1 MMYGS
6 QRKPVFLILSYFIFI
21 CALFPCVA
29 AAWPSRGMVINRKI
43 IGSYTQRQ
51 IAALLTDEPPSEQ
64 PKCNVR
70 VVEMTYTTVGVVGE
84 PTRASGVVLVPD
96 GPQCPGPYPVLG
108 WGSATETL
116 RSAEQAKGIISAKG
130 DDPLVTR
137 LASQGYVVVST
148 DYLGLGG
155 SNYPYHPYLHANSEA
170 SALIDALRASRTVL
184 QHLNTPLSNKL
195 MLSGFSQ
202 GGHTAMA
209 TQREIEAHLSNEF
222 SLVASAPISGPYA
235 LSKTFLD
242 TWTGR
247 NEVGENNFAIILGT
261 YAIIGMQRTY
271 KNIYLSPTQVFQDP
285 WAGRVETLFPGK
297 KDTTDLFLGDDL
309 PAIDQI
315 KEYFQPG
322 FYSDFP
328 KNPKNPFRVD
338 LGRNNL
344 LNWAPRTPTLLCGSD
359 NDTVVPF
366 LKNTNLAIASFKK
379 RGSRQVSVVD
389 VGTGNR
395 KDNSAVAHL
404 SSEELCIV
412 KVRNE
417 FLEKQR

>member
-6 QRKPVFLILSYFIFI
+6 QRKPVFLILNYFIFI

-51 IAALLTDEPPSEQ
+51 IAALLTDEPSSEQ

-108 WGSATETL
+108 WGRDGQTFRPS
-116 RSAEQAKGIISAKG
+116 EQAKSIISSNG
-130 DDPLVTR
+130 DNSLVTR

-184 QHLNTPLSNKL
+184 QSLNTPLSNKL

-202 GGHTAMA
+202 GAHAAMA
-209 TQREIEAHLSNEF
+209 AQREIEMNLSNEF
-222 SLVASAPISGPYA
+222 NLVASGLISGPYA
-235 LSKTFLD
+235 LSKTFID

-261 YAIIGMQRTY
+261 YAIVGMQRTY
-271 KNIYLSPTQVFQDP
+271 RNIYSDPSQVFQDP
-285 WAGRVETLFPGK
+285 WANQVEALFPGEK
-297 KDTTDLFLGDDL
+297 GRREVFDYL
-309 PAIDQI
+309 PDVKQI
-315 KEYFQPG
+315 KQYLQPG

-328 KNPKNPFRVD
+328 KNRKNPFFVD
-338 LGRNNL
+338 LVRNDL

-395 KDNSAVAHL
+395 EDNSAGEHFFT
-404 SSEELCIV
+404 EDPCIL
-412 KVRNE
+412 KVRQQ
-417 FLEKQR
+417 LLDKQR

>member
-6 QRKPVFLILSYFIFI
+6 QRKPVLLILSYFIFI

-84 PTRASGVVLVPD
+84 ATRASGVVLVPD

-108 WGSATETL
+108 WGRETDTFR
-116 RSAEQAKGIISAKG
+116 RSEQAKSIISAKG

-137 LASQGYVVVST
+137 LASQGYVVVGT

-222 SLVASAPISGPYA
+222 RLVASAPISGPYA
-235 LSKTFLD
+235 LSQTFLD

-261 YAIIGMQRTY
+261 YAIVGMQRTY
-271 KNIYLSPTQVFQDP
+271 RNIYSDPSQVFQDP
-285 WAGRVETLFPGK
+285 WANQVEALFPGEK
-297 KDTTDLFLGDDL
+297 GRREVFLGDYL
-309 PAIDQI
+309 PAIEQI
-315 KEYFQPG
+315 KQYLQPG

-328 KNPKNPFRVD
+328 KNRKNPFFVD
-338 LGRNNL
+338 LVRNDL

-389 VGTGNR
+389 IGTGNR
-395 KDNSAVAHL
+395 KDNSAGEHFFT
-404 SSEELCIV
+404 EDPCIL
-412 KVRNE
+412 KVRQQ
-417 FLEKQR
+417 LLDKQR

>member
-1 MMYGS
+1 M
-6 QRKPVFLILSYFIFI
+6 FI

-51 IAALLTDEPPSEQ
+51 IAALLTDEPSSEQ

-108 WGSATETL
+108 WGRDGQTFRPS
-116 RSAEQAKGIISAKG
+116 EQAKSIISSNG
-130 DDPLVTR
+130 DNSLVTR

-184 QHLNTPLSNKL
+184 QSLNTPLSNKL

-202 GGHTAMA
+202 GAHAAMA
-209 TQREIEAHLSNEF
+209 AQREIEMNLSNEF
-222 SLVASAPISGPYA
+222 NLVASGLISGPYA
-235 LSKTFLD
+235 LSKTFID

-261 YAIIGMQRTY
+261 YAIVGMQRTY
-271 KNIYLSPTQVFQDP
+271 RNIYSDPSQVFQDP
-285 WAGRVETLFPGK
+285 WANQVEALFPGEK
-297 KDTTDLFLGDDL
+297 GRREVFDYL
-309 PAIDQI
+309 PDVKQI
-315 KEYFQPG
+315 KQYLQPG

-328 KNPKNPFRVD
+328 KNRKNPFFVD
-338 LGRNNL
+338 LVRNDL

-395 KDNSAVAHL
+395 EDNSAGEHFFT
-404 SSEELCIV
+404 EDPCIL
-412 KVRNE
+412 KVRQQ
-417 FLEKQR
+417 LLDKQR

>member
-6 QRKPVFLILSYFIFI
+6 QRKPVLLILSYFIFI

-84 PTRASGVVLVPD
+84 ATRASGVVLVPD

-116 RSAEQAKGIISAKG
+116 RSAEQAKGIISANG

-222 SLVASAPISGPYA
+222 RLVASAPISGPYA
-235 LSKTFLD
+235 LSQTFLD

-261 YAIIGMQRTY
+261 YAIVGMQRTY
-271 KNIYLSPTQVFQDP
+271 RNIYSDPTS
-285 WAGRVETLFPGK
+285 GFPGS
-297 KDTTDLFLGDDL
+297 LG
-309 PAIDQI
+309 
-315 KEYFQPG
+315 
-322 FYSDFP
+322 
-328 KNPKNPFRVD
+328 
-338 LGRNNL
+338 
-344 LNWAPRTPTLLCGSD
+344 
-359 NDTVVPF
+359 
-366 LKNTNLAIASFKK
+366 
-379 RGSRQVSVVD
+379 
-389 VGTGNR
+389 
-395 KDNSAVAHL
+395 
-404 SSEELCIV
+404 
-412 KVRNE
+412 
-417 FLEKQR
+417 

>member
-1 MMYGS
+1 MMYGF
-6 QRKPVFLILSYFIFI
+6 QRKQVLLILSYFIFI
-21 CALFPCVA
+21 CALFPSVA

-70 VVEMTYTTVGVVGE
+70 VVAMTYTTIGVVGE
-84 PTRASGVVLVPD
+84 PARASGVVLVPD

-108 WGSATETL
+108 WGSGTETL
-116 RSAEQAKGIISAKG
+116 RSAEQAKGIISAEGK
-130 DDPLVTR
+130 DPLVTR
-137 LASQGYVVVST
+137 LASQGYVVVTT

-155 SNYPYHPYLHANSEA
+155 SNYPYHPYLHAKSEA

-184 QHLNTPLSNKL
+184 QHLNAPLSNKL

-222 SLVASAPISGPYA
+222 TLVASAPISGPYA
-235 LSKTFLD
+235 LTKTFLD
-242 TWTGR
+242 SWTGR
-247 NEVGENNFAIILGT
+247 NEVGENNFAVILGT

-285 WAGRVETLFPGK
+285 WAGRVEKLFPGK
-297 KDTTDLFLGDDL
+297 KDTTELFLDDDL
-309 PAIDQI
+309 PGIDQI
-315 KEYFQPG
+315 KVYFQPG
-322 FYSDFP
+322 FYSDFT
-328 KNPKNPFRVD
+328 KNPKNPFLVD

-366 LKNTNLAIASFKK
+366 LKNTNLAIASFKE

-389 VGTGNR
+389 VGTGNSV
-395 KDNSAVAHL
+395 DNNALAHL

>member
-1 MMYGS
+1 
-6 QRKPVFLILSYFIFI
+6 
-21 CALFPCVA
+21 
-29 AAWPSRGMVINRKI
+29 
-43 IGSYTQRQ
+43 
-51 IAALLTDEPPSEQ
+51 PPSEQ

-84 PTRASGVVLVPD
+84 ATRASGVVLVPD

-116 RSAEQAKGIISAKG
+116 RSAEQAKSIISAKG

-137 LASQGYVVVST
+137 LASQGYVVVGT

-235 LSKTFLD
+235 LSQTFLD

-261 YAIIGMQRTY
+261 YAIVGMQRTY
-271 KNIYLSPTQVFQDP
+271 RNIYSDPSQVFQDP
-285 WAGRVETLFPGK
+285 WANQVEALFPGEK
-297 KDTTDLFLGDDL
+297 GRREVFDYL
-309 PAIDQI
+309 PDVKQI
-315 KEYFQPG
+315 KQYFQPG

-328 KNPKNPFRVD
+328 KNRKNPFFVD
-338 LGRNNL
+338 LVRNDL

-389 VGTGNR
+389 IGTGNR
-395 KDNSAVAHL
+395 EDNSAGEHFFT
-404 SSEELCIV
+404 EDPCIL
-412 KVRNE
+412 KVRQQ
-417 FLEKQR
+417 LLDKQR

>member
-6 QRKPVFLILSYFIFI
+6 QRKPVLLILSYFIFI

-84 PTRASGVVLVPD
+84 ATRASGVVLVPD

-116 RSAEQAKGIISAKG
+116 RSAEQAKGIISANG

-222 SLVASAPISGPYA
+222 RLVASAPISGPYA
-235 LSKTFLD
+235 LSQTFLD

-261 YAIIGMQRTY
+261 YAIVGMQRTY
-271 KNIYLSPTQVFQDP
+271 RNIYSDPSQVFQDP
-285 WAGRVETLFPGK
+285 WANQVEALFPGEK
-297 KDTTDLFLGDDL
+297 GRREVFDYL
-309 PAIDQI
+309 PDVKQI
-315 KEYFQPG
+315 KQYLQPG

-328 KNPKNPFRVD
+328 KNRKNPFFVD
-338 LGRNNL
+338 LVRNDL

-389 VGTGNR
+389 IGTGNR
-395 KDNSAVAHL
+395 EDNSAGEHFFT
-404 SSEELCIV
+404 EDPCIL
-412 KVRNE
+412 KVRQQ
-417 FLEKQR
+417 LLDKQR

>member
-1 MMYGS
+1 N
-6 QRKPVFLILSYFIFI
+6 YFIFI

-51 IAALLTDEPPSEQ
+51 IAALLTDEPSSEQ

-108 WGSATETL
+108 WGRDGQTFRPS
-116 RSAEQAKGIISAKG
+116 EQAKSIISSNG
-130 DDPLVTR
+130 DNSLVTR

-184 QHLNTPLSNKL
+184 QSLNTPLSNKL

-202 GGHTAMA
+202 GAHAAMA
-209 TQREIEAHLSNEF
+209 AQREIEMNLSNEF
-222 SLVASAPISGPYA
+222 NLVASGLISGPYA
-235 LSKTFLD
+235 LSKTFID

-261 YAIIGMQRTY
+261 YAIVGMQRTY
-271 KNIYLSPTQVFQDP
+271 RNIYSDPSQVFQDP
-285 WAGRVETLFPGK
+285 WANQVEALFPGEK
-297 KDTTDLFLGDDL
+297 GRREVFDYL
-309 PAIDQI
+309 PDVKQI
-315 KEYFQPG
+315 KQYLQPG

-328 KNPKNPFRVD
+328 KNRKNPFFVD
-338 LGRNNL
+338 LVRNDL

-395 KDNSAVAHL
+395 EDNSAGEHFFT
-404 SSEELCIV
+404 EDPCIL
-412 KVRNE
+412 KVRQQ
-417 FLEKQR
+417 LLDKQR

>member
-6 QRKPVFLILSYFIFI
+6 QRKPVFLILNYFIFI

-51 IAALLTDEPPSEQ
+51 IAALLTDEPSSEQ

-108 WGSATETL
+108 WGRDGQTFRPS
-116 RSAEQAKGIISAKG
+116 EQAKSIISSNG
-130 DDPLVTR
+130 DNSLVTR

-184 QHLNTPLSNKL
+184 QSLNTPLSNKL

-202 GGHTAMA
+202 GAHAAMA
-209 TQREIEAHLSNEF
+209 AQREIEMNLSNEF
-222 SLVASAPISGPYA
+222 NLVASGLISGPYA
-235 LSKTFLD
+235 LSKTFID

-261 YAIIGMQRTY
+261 YAIVGMQRTY
-271 KNIYLSPTQVFQDP
+271 RNIYSDPSQVFQDP
-285 WAGRVETLFPGK
+285 WANQVEALFPGEK
-297 KDTTDLFLGDDL
+297 GRREVFDYL
-309 PAIDQI
+309 PDVKQI
-315 KEYFQPG
+315 KQYLQPG

-328 KNPKNPFRVD
+328 KNRKNPFFVD
-338 LGRNNL
+338 LVRNDL